1 MFERS
6 VWKLDEKRR
15 QTGEKKKKKKTLSST
30 EQLIADRKVTIR
42 LVLERKN
49 KV

>member
-15 QTGEKKKKKKTLSST
+15 QTGEKKKTLSST